1 MSSSTPGTGAS
12 DGANPQ
18 MRALAREAER
28 TRREVAELDAM
39 MRQLAGDVASLARAV
54 STRLTNPLTDPP
66 GSPHAAEEVG
76 EPGKPG
82 AWSWLLAAGQV
93 DPESAADAATDLV
106 EWVDRV
112 YLAYP
117 GVALA
122 PCWLWHPDVVEELRW
137 LRALHDDAFDPENGS
152 WRAVADWHDRYR
164 PGVVRRVAGVLGT
177 CELLL
182 HAPGRERDP
191 ARVRLAPLGGQAA
204 RVAAAWAD
212 PAGGRM
218 PAPTAEQL
226 AEAQAYQR
234 EQYRGGQ

>member
-1 MSSSTPGTGAS
+1 MTGTPTAGSG
-12 DGANPQ
+12 DPQ
-18 MRALAREAER
+18 VRVLAREVDR
-28 TRREVAELDAM
+28 NKRQLAELDAM
-39 MRQLAGDVASLARAV
+39 VRQIAGDVASLARAV
-54 STRLTNPLTDPP
+54 STRLTDPP
-66 GSPHAAEEVG
+66 ATSPAPPQAGDEEGDPG
-76 EPGKPG
+76 EPGPPG
-82 AWSWLLAAGQV
+82 VWSWLLAAGRV
-93 DPESAADAATDLV
+93 DPEMAADDVTDLV

-117 GVALA
+117 SVALS

-164 PGVVRRVAGVLGT
+164 SGVVRRVAGVLGT

-182 HAPGRERDP
+182 HAQGRERDP
-191 ARVRLAPLGGQAA
+191 ARARLAPLGGQAA

-218 PAPTAEQL
+218 PVPTPDQL
-226 AEAQAYQR
+226 AEAQDYQR
-234 EQYRGGQ
+234 EQYRGGR